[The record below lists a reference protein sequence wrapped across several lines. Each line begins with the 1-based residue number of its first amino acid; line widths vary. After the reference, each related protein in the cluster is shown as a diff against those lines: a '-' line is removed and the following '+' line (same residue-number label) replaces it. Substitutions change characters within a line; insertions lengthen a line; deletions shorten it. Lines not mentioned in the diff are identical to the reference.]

1 MPHSPAARRTKGQ
14 AILLITASLIP
25 LMGLLG
31 LASDIGYMHFAR
43 KSAQK
48 AADAAVLAAAA
59 RFYQTI
65 GGSSFDCTAFTWIC
79 NSSTPYTCNKDLTTA
94 TNPLETGCL
103 YAKRNGFWAWN
114 GDGTPS
120 KQNVSFVSGVPPT
133 PPPTATGVSSGAW
146 WVTARIAQQVP
157 QLFSAVLGN
166 TSGTIAAR
174 ATATISPA
182 MGCVYVLDPTAD
194 AAYYQNGSTTFQSQC
209 GIYVDSNS
217 PVAMQNSGN
226 SIVRASEYDIVGGVD
241 WHGTITPDPH
251 TGVAPFPDPLR
262 NRGVPSPCFAT
273 GGCEAAGCPNNS
285 KGVTINSDVTLT
297 PGVYCGGIHV
307 KNGTATFAS
316 GSYIIVGG
324 GMDTQ
329 DSNSHIRTQGDGV
342 YFYNTYDTHNDYGT
356 IQFNANS
363 DVQLYAPR
371 QGTTTPMEERAIL
384 VQQDRT
390 CCSSMPTESFQGGA
404 TSFFEGIIYMP
415 KSLVQFAGNPSLDIA
430 HYTIIIVRRFAVQGT
445 STMNNDFSGVAGGN
459 PIKFVALVE

>member
-1 MPHSPAARRTKGQ
+1 MLPKSPAKKRRGQ
-14 AILLITASLIP
+14 AIIIITASLVPI
-25 LMGLLG
+25 MGLAG
-31 LASDIGYMHFAR
+31 LVTDIGYMHFAR

-48 AADAAVLAAAA
+48 AADAAVLAAASN
-59 RFYQTI
+59 FYSTI
-65 GGSSFDCTAFTWIC
+65 GGSNFNCNSFTWIC
-79 NSSTPYTCNKDLTTA
+79 NSPTPYTCSSGLATA
-94 TNPLETGCL
+94 TNPLEAGCL
-103 YAKRNGFWAWN
+103 YAKRNGFWAWKN
-114 GDGTPS
+114 DGTPS
-120 KQNVSFVSGVPPT
+120 AQSVAFISGVPPDT
-133 PPPTATGVSSGAW
+133 PPTAPGVNSGSW
-146 WVTARIAQQVP
+146 WVTVRLTQRVP

-166 TSGTIAAR
+166 MSGMIAAR
-174 ATATISPA
+174 ATASVNPA
-182 MGCVYVLDPTAD
+182 MGCVYVLDPIAD
-194 AAYYQNGSTTFQSQC
+194 ASYYQNGSTSFLSQC
-209 GIYVDSNS
+209 GIYIDSS
-217 PVAMQNSGN
+217 SASAMQNSGN
-226 SIVRASEYDIVGGVD
+226 SIVQASEYDIVGGYD
-241 WHGTITPDPH
+241 WHGTITPTPN

-262 NRGVPSPCFAT
+262 GRLPPSPCFAT

-285 KGVTINSDVTLT
+285 KGVTINADVTLT

-307 KNGTATFAS
+307 KNATVTFAS

-384 VQQDRT
+384 IQQDRT
-390 CCSSMPTESFQGGA
+390 CCSSMLTESFQGGA
-404 TSFFEGIIYMP
+404 SSFFEGIIYMP
-415 KSLVQFAGNPSLDIA
+415 ESLVQFAGNPSLNIA
-430 HYTIIIVRRFAVQGT
+430 HYTIIIVRRFSVQGT